1 MSSGFLLTSVHMSF
15 LFMNSIQLAKKE
27 IQERESKLEEI
38 QVSAAEA
45 KIKASELKASFENL
59 CGMYICSL
67 LKHMCVCVCTT
78 SMSITD
84 FSLPI

>member
-1 MSSGFLLTSVHMSF
+1 MSF